1 MAQTGKL
8 GAADSLLG
16 NLLPAFAGAA
26 AALPSTA
33 PRTAVLGTSGTLL
46 AQVIL
51 DLDDPSKP
59 KVFCLSATNTLT
71 IADSAQ
77 KDADLLGHPSPRW
90 VLGGQDAQLGGLG
103 LDFSGTNATLP
114 ATGARSGKLGVA
126 LGELIVGSAGE
137 TTPKVFNLLAQSILT
152 LADSVQSGA
161 SLVGHPSPRWVL
173 GGQDSYLG
181 NAALAFVSQA
191 PRPTTGTFTG
201 VLGTLA
207 SCLANVRLALGE
219 EEGDSSVKT
228 WTVAATS
235 TLTLSATATV
245 ANFSRSVQASS
256 TLTLATDAVARTA
269 RPVTGASAIALADT
283 AGFSASR
290 AVVAESTIS
299 LSDSAAL
306 FPWTITEVSAE
317 SALTLTGVATGRHTR
332 FYPAAAS
339 VIELGQSAESS
350 GRYITEVSASSAV
363 ALTSEAAG
371 RHAHFHPTATSSLD
385 LLASSTGRHSHFRPI
400 AVSTL
405 ELSVSATG
413 RHAHFTASAVSAIEL
428 AQTAHGGIS
437 ASYEVTAESAIELV
451 DDATGRHASFRPIA
465 SSTIELTDSLGLSKV
480 LNFDVESAIQVT
492 TEEYDPDLNEIVT
505 TIAGLLDAAGC
516 ARVSNQRARSVV
528 PLTQAAVGYPL
539 RSSAIAVSAE
549 STIELADHSWK
560 NETGEAQSQIT
571 LLQSAVAHRANP
583 TVTAIELTDTAGVS
597 IVRNRTAVST
607 LELKQ
612 SVSFSLARSD
622 VAYQYRPFIG
632 EGATDAPTPPSAT
645 LAGPLTGITDSLR
658 LVFPATGTV
667 TDSVVLRAPNLGN
680 KDKLSFNRIA
690 RETRGGTLVV
700 FADPIWPKIQT
711 LALTFSGLSANEKDD
726 ILAFFDTHLGQEI
739 GLLDWEHRYWRGVI
753 MTPDDPVV
761 QDTRDTFSAS
771 FEFEGELDMSWTP

>member
-1 MAQTGKL
+1 MTQTGKL

-16 NLLPAFAGAA
+16 NLLPAFAGAD

-51 DLDDPSKP
+51 DLDDPSRP
-59 KVFCLSATNTLT
+59 KVFCLSAANTLT
-71 IADSAQ
+71 IAVSAQ
-77 KDADLLGHPSPRW
+77 NEADLLGHPSPRW
-90 VLGGQDAQLGGLG
+90 VLGGQDSQLGGLG
-103 LDFSGTNATLP
+103 LDFSGADATLP
-114 ATGARSGKLGVA
+114 VNGARSGKLGIA
-126 LGELIVGSAGE
+126 LGGLIVGVAGE
-137 TTPKVFNLLAQSILT
+137 TTPKVFNLLSQSLLT
-152 LADSVQSGA
+152 LANSAQSGA
-161 SLVGHPSPRWVL
+161 SLVGHPSPQWVL
-173 GGQDSYLG
+173 GGQDSCLG

-191 PRPTTGTFTG
+191 PRPTTGMLTG

-207 SCLANVRLALGE
+207 SGLANVRLALGE
-219 EEGDSSVKT
+219 EEGDSSAKT

-235 TLTLSATATV
+235 TLTLSATAAV
-245 ANFSRSVQASS
+245 ANFSRGVQASS
-256 TLTLATDAVARTA
+256 TLALAVDATTRAA
-269 RPVTGASAIALADT
+269 RPVAGASIIVLTDT
-283 AGFSASR
+283 AGFSVGR
-290 AVVAESTIS
+290 AVAAESTIS
-299 LSDSAAL
+299 LSDSTAL

-317 SALTLTGVATGRHTR
+317 SALTLTDAATGRHAR

-339 VIELGQSAESS
+339 VIELSQSAESS
-350 GRYITEVSASSAV
+350 GRYITEVSASSAI

-371 RHAHFHPTATSSLD
+371 RHAHFRPTATSSLD
-385 LLASSTGRHSHFRPI
+385 LLASSTSRHSHFRPI

-405 ELSVSATG
+405 ELSASATG
-413 RHAHFTASAVSAIEL
+413 RHAHFTASAVSSIDL
-428 AQTAHGGIS
+428 AQTAHGGVS
-437 ASYEVTAESAIELV
+437 VSYEVTAESIIELV
-451 DDATGRHASFRPIA
+451 DDALGRHASFRPVA
-465 SSTIELTDSLGLSKV
+465 SSALDLTDSLGLSKI
-480 LNFDVESAIQVT
+480 LNLDVESAIQVT

-505 TIAGLLDAAGC
+505 TIVGLQDAANC
-516 ARVSNQRARSVV
+516 ARVSSQHAKSVV
-528 PLTQAAVGYPL
+528 PLTQTAIGYPL

-549 STIELADHSWK
+549 STIELANHSWK
-560 NETGEAQSQIT
+560 NETGEALSQIA
-571 LLQSAVAHRANP
+571 LLQSAVAHRSNP

-612 SVSFSLARSD
+612 SVSFSLVRSD

-632 EGATDAPTPPSAT
+632 EGAADAPTPPSAT
-645 LAGPLTGITDSLR
+645 LAGPLTGITDSFR
-658 LVFPATGTV
+658 LMFPASGTV
-667 TDSVVLRAPNLGN
+667 TDSLVLRAPNLGN

-711 LALTFSGLSANEKDD
+711 LALTFSGLSADEKDG
-726 ILAFFDTHLGQEI
+726 ILAFFDNHLGQEI

-753 MTPDDPVV
+753 VTPDDPVV

-771 FEFEGELDMSWTP
+771 FEFEGELDISWTP